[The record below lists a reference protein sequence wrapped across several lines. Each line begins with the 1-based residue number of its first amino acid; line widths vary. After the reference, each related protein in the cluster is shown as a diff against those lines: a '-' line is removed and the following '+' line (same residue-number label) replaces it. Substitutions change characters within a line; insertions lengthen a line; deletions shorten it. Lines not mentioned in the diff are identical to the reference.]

1 MAPDALANTQ
11 AQTLF
16 SQNKKKKETKREHKK
31 KKKNTNGKMQQ
42 LCRPNFLTMTIIH

>member
-16 SQNKKKKETKREHKK
+16 SQNKKKEETKHEHKK
-31 KKKNTNGKMQQ
+31 KKTPMEKCSNSVGQI
-42 LCRPNFLTMTIIH
+42 F

>member
-16 SQNKKKKETKREHKK
+16 SQNKNKKKEETKHEHKK
-31 KKKNTNGKMQQ
+31 KKTPMEKCSNSVGQI
-42 LCRPNFLTMTIIH
+42 FLRWL